1 MEIYLVVNFMNFV
14 NDKFCRNFYKE
25 CSDDDY
31 DYFGE
36 NVREEVEEEDNYYY
50 VFFFSNEDE
59 VDYGICIRNIF
70 VKCLMENLYSYMNIG
85 DYYVILEDN
94 EYNIIFINV

>member
-14 NDKFCRNFYKE
+14 NDKFFRNFYKE

-36 NVREEVEEEDNYYY
+36 NVREEVKEEDNYYY

-59 VDYGICIRNIF
+59 LDYGICIRNII
-70 VKCLMENLYSYMNIG
+70 VECLMENLYSYMNIR
-85 DYYVILEDN
+85 DYFVILEDN

>member
-1 MEIYLVVNFMNFV
+1 MEIYLVVKFINYIK
-14 NDKFCRNFYKE
+14 DKGCKIFNKE

-50 VFFFSNEDE
+50 VFFFSNENE
-59 VDYGICIRNIF
+59 FDYGMCIWNMF
-70 VKCLMENLYSYMNIG
+70 VECLMENLYSYMNVG

-94 EYNIIFINV
+94 EYNISFINV